1 MKKYLVLLFV
11 AMFLFTNC
19 SKDDDDPAPV
29 VIVPGV
35 TTVSG
40 TASFPAGS
48 SGDLSNAKVSIY
60 TSWDNWNNN
69 IPIQFDNVQGSG
81 AQVSFILTNMNA
93 GNYYLDIWKDVDG
106 NASWT
111 TGDFVGWYGA
121 VNSLGSPNLTEFQIS
136 DEESKTFQISM
147 IVWP

>member
-1 MKKYLVLLFV
+1 MKKYLVFLFV
-11 AMFLFTNC
+11 ATFLFTNC